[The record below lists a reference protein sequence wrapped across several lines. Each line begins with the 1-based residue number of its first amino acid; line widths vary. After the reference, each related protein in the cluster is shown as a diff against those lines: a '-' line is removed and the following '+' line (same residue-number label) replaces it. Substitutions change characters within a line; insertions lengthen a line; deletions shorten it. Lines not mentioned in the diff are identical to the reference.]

1 MSHMRKVR
9 VWVAASALAAF
20 FVFSSYVVHYSDG
33 DKSSTLVRVML
44 QGIQYY
50 HYNPQVLDDK
60 FSKTVFDEYLQQLD
74 YNKRLLTQADVDA
87 LRLQHETRIDDE
99 LKEGGMNFCDES
111 AAIFK
116 RRVEQAHAFSK
127 EILSAPFTFTG
138 KETLETEPKNMG
150 YAANDAELKA
160 RWEASLKFFT
170 LARLSDML
178 DRQEKPDFKGE
189 KKTIEQLEAEA
200 RAKVLK
206 NQEDYFRRIS
216 HDDITDHQADYLNVI
231 ASIYDPHTGFFP
243 PEDKENFDISM
254 SGRLEGIGA
263 QLIEEDGYVKISN
276 VVPGGAAS
284 RQGQL
289 QANDLILK
297 VAQGREEPVDIVGMS
312 VDEAVKLIRGP
323 KGTEVTLTV
332 RKIDGVETTIPIIR
346 DIVELEETYAKS
358 ALLREEG
365 SKALIGYIYL
375 PKFYADFQDPKG
387 RRCATDVKREI
398 EKLKSE
404 GITGMILD
412 LRDNGGG
419 SLQDVVD
426 MTGLFIE
433 KGPVVQVKSRNTEPQ
448 ILADRDPSV
457 LYDGALVVLVNSF
470 SASASEIM
478 AAAIQ
483 DYGRGV
489 IIGSSSTFGK
499 GTVQRFYD
507 LDDFVRTS
515 NDVKPLGQIKLT
527 TQKFYRING
536 GATQLRG
543 VVPDL
548 VLPDQYSQLEMGEK
562 DQEHS
567 MAWDEISPVPYQSWK
582 NSVAPRLNKIRSSS
596 QNRVQ
601 ANPTFALINENADRL
616 KRRQDQ
622 SVYSLN
628 IDEYRADQKEL
639 DAESERYKN
648 LFKEI
653 PGLSVKTPTADAP
666 AIQSDSVKV
675 KRNNTWH
682 ESLRKDVYVYE
693 AMQVLKDLDK

>member
-1 MSHMRKVR
+1 MRKVR

-99 LKEGGMNFCDES
+99 LKEGGLNFCDEA
-111 AAIFK
+111 AAIYN

-127 EILSAPFTFTG
+127 EILAKPFNFSG
-138 KETLETEPKNMG
+138 KETLETEPKNLG
-150 YAANDAELKA
+150 YAISDAELKA

-189 KKTIEQLEAEA
+189 KKTTEQLEADA

-206 NQEDYFRRIS
+206 SQEDYFRRIS

-231 ASIYDPHTGFFP
+231 ASAYDPHTGFFP

-263 QLIEEDGYVKISN
+263 QLVEEDGYVKISN

-297 VAQGREEPVDIVGMS
+297 VAQGREESVDIVGMS

-387 RRCATDVKREI
+387 RRCATDVQREI

-548 VLPDQYSQLEMGEK
+548 ILPDQYSLLEMGEK

-567 MAWDEISPVPYQSWK
+567 MAWDEISPVPYQNWK
-582 NSVAPRLNKIRSSS
+582 NSVAPRLNKIRANS

-601 ANPTFALINENADRL
+601 VNPTFALINENAERL

-628 IDEYRADQKEL
+628 IDEYRAEQKEL

-653 PGLSVKTPTADAP
+653 PGLSIKTPVADAP
-666 AIQSDSVKV
+666 AIESDSIRV